1 MARAPYARE
10 GFGTGLEEFAYL
22 PKTTL
27 GHLEHELPE
36 GAGTRETLCRSWQA
50 AQASGLVVDKGER
63 VFFPIEDGVRRGDG
77 FRLVATLSPNIH
89 PGTQPWA
96 LSYAGPDRYHVLDA
110 LADDPETPRRL
121 ESFAYVPWNQ
131 ALDDVATAALSE
143 PWGFEDD
150 PTAILSSYLKYTYQR
165 AALQGKVLYSKA
177 DGLAAFNTGLVDRGY
192 DDLFLCFTPNPRQG
206 LQYWIYAGVCTA
218 GRRGL
223 GKQLVETFHQLPQH
237 VTYFDDVSDLIFD
250 SSQELYVDTRHILV
264 DNVDRLPL
272 AFLREELRD
281 RPDLLTTLDEAEKA
295 TPDNKAPYQP
305 IRDALESDDFLF
317 RRLRNRLDDAIDL
330 ARRRARWN
338 YRTAIPSYY
347 PTTNEMSLL
356 LPLYLTSASRS
367 DNALVVHLSES
378 GSYIGETILT
388 MRQAYLDARLVCRPE
403 HDWLLPG

>member
-77 FRLVATLSPNIH
+77 FRLVA
-89 PGTQPWA
+89 
-96 LSYAGPDRYHVLDA
+96 
-110 LADDPETPRRL
+110 
-121 ESFAYVPWNQ
+121 
-131 ALDDVATAALSE
+131 
-143 PWGFEDD
+143 
-150 PTAILSSYLKYTYQR
+150 ILSSYLKYTYQR
-165 AALQGKVLYSKA
+165 AALQGKVLYSKV

-295 TPDNKAPYQP
+295 APDNKAPYQP